1 MNQTKNQILQG
12 EALLEKDKKIL
23 LGVLKPSE
31 YIPNLKAA
39 LQYLFEERV
48 HNVENRLAG
57 LRKKYEVEF
66 ERESSE
72 CNSKLSE
79 VIVMAKKL
87 VGRDPVAISAKIEAI
102 LKKYDGTMPSDQEE
116 RNDDFYELLGHIDF
130 FHKNVKQTNPHL
142 KISK

>member
-66 ERESSE
+66 ERESAE

-87 VGRDPVAISAKIEAI
+87 IGRDPVAISAKIEAI